1 MMKMSIVVP
10 VYNVKDYLGE
20 CIESILNQT
29 YKAYEVILVDDGSTD
44 GSGLLCDRFVQ
55 ENPDRIAVIHKS
67 NQGPLPARLDGINQ
81 AQGDVILFLDADDSF
96 REDALE
102 KIANAFVKYNCDMVM
117 FDTGASESY
126 PTVSVSHS
134 LTEELV
140 YRAETKKTLY
150 HKLITYQIPNGVCL
164 KAVRREYTRIGE
176 HLGQCMNAKH
186 GEDLL
191 MSAWFMTGCKSA
203 VYIKEGLYRYR
214 ARPGS
219 AIHSFHVHRKESIK
233 TVHTELE
240 KCIDMWHMPELIPL
254 HNARKV
260 KGWIDTVLMLLK
272 NSRALSAEEFKHQ
285 LQSMAEDPYFRSAY
299 GAMDASQLSR
309 THRIFAFCLLNKQY
323 FILRSTACALQVVN
337 KIKTGR

>member
-29 YKAYEVILVDDGSTD
+29 YKAYEVILVDDGSND

-240 KCIDMWHMPELIPL
+240 KCIDNWDMPELKPL
-254 HNARKV
+254 HNTRKV
-260 KGWIDTVLMLLK
+260 KGWIDNFILLYK
-272 NSRALSAEEFKHQ
+272 NKKHMDSKEYKKQ
-285 LQSMAEDPYFRSAY
+285 RNSMAKDPYFRTAY
-299 GAMDASQLSR
+299 KNMDKSQMPLKYRLVAM
-309 THRIFAFCLLNKQY
+309 
-323 FILRSTACALQVVN
+323 ALYYGYAV
-337 KIKTGR
+337 IGCF